1 MAPDPPVLG
10 VDVGGTKVAV
20 AALEGA
26 TAKRVVQQPTVLSST
41 AELLDGIE
49 ACVREMIEE
58 TTAPAAIGVGVP
70 SQIDYDT
77 GTVETSVNIPLAGV
91 PLRDELSGRFGVPVF
106 VDNDANCAA
115 LAEAQLVDNPPARNL
130 VMLTLGTGVGGGV
143 VIDGKI
149 FRGANG
155 LGAELGH
162 FPIEAE
168 GPLCPGNCPNR
179 GCVEALCSGTA
190 LERDATE
197 QAKDLPDTRLG
208 RLYAENGEVTG
219 HDVVAAAED
228 GDTEALLLFERFG
241 RYVGVAIAGYVNVFQ
256 PEIFVI
262 GGGLSRASDLFL
274 ERALGEAATRALPAL
289 WKRTSVSLARG
300 GADAGVIGAGLLAAQ
315 EIGRDT
321 PRSASLTSSEG
332 RA

>member
-1 MAPDPPVLG
+1 
-10 VDVGGTKVAV
+10 
-20 AALEGA
+20 
-26 TAKRVVQQPTVLSST
+26 
-41 AELLDGIE
+41 
-49 ACVREMIEE
+49 
-58 TTAPAAIGVGVP
+58 
-70 SQIDYDT
+70 
-77 GTVETSVNIPLAGV
+77 
-91 PLRDELSGRFGVPVF
+91 
-106 VDNDANCAA
+106 
-115 LAEAQLVDNPPARNL
+115 
-130 VMLTLGTGVGGGV
+130 MLTLGTGVGGGV

-197 QAKDLPDTRLG
+197 QAKDLPDTHLG

-219 HDVVAAAED
+219 HDVVAAAEE

-321 PRSASLTSSEG
+321 ARSATLTSSEG